1 MGIHRPLLRIFVQGG
16 GGSGELAA
24 AAALG
29 RAVRVMLI
37 LALALGAAGA
47 LAVAWPG
54 HHGGGPAPVG
64 AHRAGHPGSPRS
76 VAALSS
82 GRNAP
87 RPWIF

>member
-16 GGSGELAA
+16 GVSGELAV

-47 LAVAWPG
+47 VALAWPG
-54 HHGGGPAPVG
+54 RHGGGPAPVG
-64 AHRAGHPGSPRS
+64 AHWAGHLGSPRS
-76 VAALSS
+76 VAALSRS
-82 GRNAP
+82 AP

>member
-1 MGIHRPLLRIFVQGG
+1 MGIHRPLLRIFVQG
-16 GGSGELAA
+16 SGVSAELTAA
-24 AAALG
+24 AAFG

-37 LALALGAAGA
+37 LALALSAAGA
-47 LAVAWPG
+47 VALAWPG
-54 HHGGGPAPVG
+54 HHGGPAPVG
-64 AHRAGHPGSPRS
+64 AHRAGHPGSQRS